1 MRLDINLAT
10 NVYEDSRQFWQ
21 RWGVVLAILGV
32 VTLGLLIMTLSGYVE
47 ARVDRAKIAE
57 LESKI
62 AERDKERA
70 DAEALLNLPQN
81 RVIRD
86 KSQYLND
93 LIARKAFSWTK
104 AFEDLE
110 RVMPARI
117 HLVSIQPQLNDDN
130 QLAIKMVVA
139 GESSERA
146 IELVRRMEDSQHFR
160 ETRIENFGTATQQQ
174 GSSDT
179 VQVAINAL
187 YVPTHD
193 DPKDRPK
200 DQPTDQPKPQPKAQP
215 KAKRSAK

>member
-10 NVYEDSRQFWQ
+10 NVYEDARQFWQ
-21 RWGVVLAILGV
+21 RWGVVLGILGV
-32 VTLGLLIMTLSGYVE
+32 ITLALLIMTISGYYE
-47 ARVDRAKIAE
+47 ARLDRVKIAE
-57 LESKI
+57 LENKI

-70 DAEALLNLPQN
+70 DAEALLNRPEN
-81 RVIRD
+81 RTMRD

-139 GESSERA
+139 GDSSERA

-160 ETRIENFGTATQQQ
+160 DTRIDSYGAAQQVQQ
-174 GSSDT
+174 GSTDT

-187 YVPTHD
+187 YVPTYD
-193 DPKDRPK
+193 QSK
-200 DQPTDQPKPQPKAQP
+200 DQ
-215 KAKRSAK
+215 RSAK

>member
-10 NVYEDSRQFWQ
+10 SVYEDARLFWQ
-21 RWGVVLAILGV
+21 RWGVVLGILGV
-32 VTLGLLIMTLSGYVE
+32 VTLGLLIMAISGYYE
-47 ARVDRAKIAE
+47 ARLDRTKIAE

-70 DAEALLNLPQN
+70 DAEGMLNRPEN
-81 RVIRD
+81 RMMRD

-139 GESSERA
+139 GDSSERA

-160 ETRIENFGTATQQQ
+160 ETRIENYGTATQQQ
-174 GSSDT
+174 GGDT
-179 VQVAINAL
+179 VQVAIDAL

-193 DPKDRPK
+193 DPKDQPK
-200 DQPTDQPKPQPKAQP
+200 DQPKVQPKPQPKAQP
-215 KAKRSAK
+215 KAQRSAK

>member
-10 NVYEDSRQFWQ
+10 NVYEDARLFWQ
-21 RWGVVLAILGV
+21 RWGVVLGILGM
-32 VTLGLLIMTLSGYVE
+32 VTLGLLILTITGYYE
-47 ARVDRAKIAE
+47 ARLDRVKIAE
-57 LESKI
+57 LESRI

-70 DAEALLNLPQN
+70 DAEALLNRPEN
-81 RVIRD
+81 RAMRD

-139 GESSERA
+139 GDSSERA
-146 IELVRRMEDSQHFR
+146 IELVKRMEDSQHFR
-160 ETRIENFGTATQQQ
+160 ETRIDNFGAATQQQ
-174 GSSDT
+174 GGDT
-179 VQVAINAL
+179 VQVAIDAL

-193 DPKDRPK
+193 QPK
-200 DQPTDQPKPQPKAQP
+200 DQ
-215 KAKRSAK
+215 RSAK

>member
-10 NVYEDSRQFWQ
+10 SVYEDARLFWQ
-21 RWGVVLAILGV
+21 RWGVVLGILGV
-32 VTLGLLIMTLSGYVE
+32 VTLGLLIMAISGYYE
-47 ARVDRAKIAE
+47 ARLDRTKIAE

-70 DAEALLNLPQN
+70 DAEGMLNRPEN
-81 RVIRD
+81 RMMRD

-139 GESSERA
+139 GDSSERA

-160 ETRIENFGTATQQQ
+160 ETRIENYGTATQQQ
-174 GSSDT
+174 GGDT
-179 VQVAINAL
+179 VQVAIDAL

-193 DPKDRPK
+193 DPKDQPK
-200 DQPTDQPKPQPKAQP
+200 DQPKPQPKAQP
-215 KAKRSAK
+215 KAQRSAK